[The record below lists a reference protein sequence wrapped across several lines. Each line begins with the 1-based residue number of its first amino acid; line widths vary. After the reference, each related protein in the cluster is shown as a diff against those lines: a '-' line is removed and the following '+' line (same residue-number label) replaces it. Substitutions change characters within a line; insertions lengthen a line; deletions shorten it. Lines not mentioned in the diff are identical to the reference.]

1 MKEIPNKDFSENPQN
16 NYIKKEPIKS
26 KLSSIQFAL
35 SPNLST
41 LNTEKPNELSNQ
53 AFPLKSK
60 SLRSMKLNFLD
71 NELREN
77 AGFKLYSENISNR
90 NLNSTYSAN
99 EEEKNL
105 IKSKFKNQSEL
116 NVSLNFLRGKSL
128 RKSEIKNTF
137 KESLAKS
144 IMSKSNLS
152 NTIGIVSNNTENN
165 FKKFFKK
172 PLTFRINEFEE
183 KNLIEKDDKNK
194 QNKTYAQQKFFAHT
208 MNGNNNINSN
218 LAAKNNS
225 ASNNNTN
232 ASKNSNLDDIEKVM
246 LVNNEEEL
254 VKKYLLPEIKYL
266 STNERNKLF
275 NYDVNDN
282 SDKFIIKKS
291 NGIFLSDLLKNGGDS
306 PKGGSAAKAKIN
318 EKELFELSKTK
329 VNLIETKFG
338 MFPKFLMKTSR
349 FVKFGEA
356 AAAKKLD
363 FKCENRNNSVNTKDF
378 HNNFDAYYNLKNFI
392 LKNNYS
398 NNNDKQIINNRNTL
412 NIKNNKI
419 HVENDFCYIN
429 EKSKLINK
437 TSSAFNYRQKN
448 PSNDASNIMN
458 LDNTI
463 KNENI
468 NDNAILSPF
477 NSNFSHI
484 NNNNNP
490 SNTCFISSNG
500 YEINREK
507 YSTVNNRKHNRKI
520 FLDYPQIKFPIQ
532 PYKRI
537 TVKKK
542 ENPNYLTNGSL
553 IRDPKTIKIIKL
565 ANEKI
570 AKCLEN
576 EKGKIVSDEMSQNL
590 ENLGKIESKI
600 ADLIEI
606 SRVKIKD
613 RIEYNKFS
621 SNNSIVIIK

>member
-1 MKEIPNKDFSENPQN
+1 MK
-16 NYIKKEPIKS
+16 
-26 KLSSIQFAL
+26 LTL
-35 SPNLST
+35 RPNLRT
-41 LNTEKPNELSNQ
+41 LNPEKPYELRNQ

-60 SLRSMKLNFLD
+60 SFHSMKLNFLD

-77 AGFKLYSENISNR
+77 AGFKVNSENISNR
-90 NLNSTYSAN
+90 NLNSIYSAN
-99 EEEKNL
+99 EEDKNL

-152 NTIGIVSNNTENN
+152 NTIGIVSTNTEYD

-183 KNLIEKDDKNK
+183 KNIIEKDDKNK

-218 LAAKNNS
+218 LAAKNNLTCN
-225 ASNNNTN
+225 SNSN
-232 ASKNSNLDDIEKVM
+232 ASKKSNLDDIEKVM

-291 NGIFLSDLLKNGGDS
+291 NGVFLSDLLKNGGDS
-306 PKGGSAAKAKIN
+306 PKGDSEAKAKSN

-338 MFPKFLMKTSR
+338 TFPKFLIKTSG

-363 FKCENRNNSVNTKDF
+363 FKCENRNNSVAY
-378 HNNFDAYYNLKNFI
+378 NNLNNFI

-398 NNNDKQIINNRNTL
+398 NNNDKLIINNRNTL

-419 HVENDFCYIN
+419 HVENDNCYNN

-437 TSSAFNYRQKN
+437 TSSAFNYKQKN
-448 PSNDASNIMN
+448 PSNNTSNITN
-458 LDNTI
+458 LDDTI
-463 KNENI
+463 NVENI

-477 NSNFSHI
+477 ISNFSHT

-507 YSTVNNRKHNRKI
+507 YWTVNNRKHNRQI

-570 AKCLEN
+570 AKCLKN
-576 EKGKIVSDEMSQNL
+576 EKGNFVSDEMSQNL
-590 ENLGKIESKI
+590 DNLGKIESKI

-606 SRVKIKD
+606 SRVKMKD
-613 RIEYNKFS
+613 RIEYKKFS